1 MASTKG
7 MSGEQQQRLSSLFH
21 AYDVDNS
28 GRIEK
33 NEFLT
38 ICQELHVSS
47 QEAEGIFK
55 RLDVDND
62 GTVTLEEFISGFKE
76 QQMEKD
82 DDNRSEDSDTK
93 SDGELPNNEDRVIS
107 GWDNNNNFC
116 IWKCVQYT
124 EFWEGFFHLFF
135 AIYFLNINSKM

>member
-1 MASTKG
+1 MELTKG
-7 MSGEQQQRLSSLFH
+7 MSEEQQQRLSSLFH

-76 QQMEKD
+76 QQLEED
-82 DDNRSEDSDTK
+82 DDNQSDSDTK
-93 SDGELPNNEDRVIS
+93 SDGELPNNDDQVIS
-107 GWDNNNNFC
+107 GWEKKKKKIMSAFENICNC
-116 IWKCVQYT
+116 IVLHVLCAV
-124 EFWEGFFHLFF
+124 
-135 AIYFLNINSKM
+135 